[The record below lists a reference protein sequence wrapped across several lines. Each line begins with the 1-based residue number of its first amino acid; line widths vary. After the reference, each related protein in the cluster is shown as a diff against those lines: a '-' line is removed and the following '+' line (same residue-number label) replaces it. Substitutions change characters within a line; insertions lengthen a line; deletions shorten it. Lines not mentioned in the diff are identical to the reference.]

1 MCITTHT
8 YTIYTNPITPTIDAA
23 TRPAHVQVA
32 DITIYP
38 TNQCGPKDIA
48 RVGESLGAPK

>member
-1 MCITTHT
+1 M
-8 YTIYTNPITPTIDAA
+8 YIDAA
-23 TRPAHVQVA
+23 TRPPHVQVA

-48 RVGESLGAPK
+48 RVGANLGAPSKA